1 MFLKLGDSFYNSML
15 LITSAPQAIP
25 MQGPLVSQARW
36 PMVYFVS
43 FLFIGRVLLF
53 KLITVSS
60 MQIFKFTIEDA
71 YLKRLS
77 HRKRSARISFQM
89 LKQDNVVSLETW
101 RNIYITWH
109 EHDVGFVRTSCFF
122 LTHSYNSSLL
132 YPRIPPLRL
141 AVRYEIRIQEY
152 RDPECRA
159 KRVQF
164 RRGIANKLFRDVIRR
179 TTMMMTNPRTPSQR
193 LNSTISWDRSQ
204 TKFRSHNRN
213 VPTRPTFVV

>member
-1 MFLKLGDSFYNSML
+1 ML

-109 EHDVGFVRTSCFF
+109 EHDVGLVRTSCFSRS
-122 LTHSYNSSLL
+122 LTHSLTHSSLL
-132 YPRIPPLRL
+132 YPPRIPPLRL
-141 AVRYEIRIQEY
+141 RRY
-152 RDPECRA
+152 DT
-159 KRVQF
+159 KSNSRVSWS
-164 RRGIANKLFRDVIRR
+164 GVPCKTSSV
-179 TTMMMTNPRTPSQR
+179 SQR
-193 LNSTISWDRSQ
+193 YCEQAVSWCNKDGWWWRTQ
-204 TKFRSHNRN
+204 EHRN
-213 VPTRPTFVV
+213 GDSIL

>member
-1 MFLKLGDSFYNSML
+1 MFRKLGDSFYNSML

-109 EHDVGFVRTSCFF
+109 EHDVGLIRTSF
-122 LTHSYNSSLL
+122 LSLTNSYRSTAPSN
-132 YPRIPPLRL
+132 
-141 AVRYEIRIQEY
+141 
-152 RDPECRA
+152 
-159 KRVQF
+159 
-164 RRGIANKLFRDVIRR
+164 
-179 TTMMMTNPRTPSQR
+179 TT
-193 LNSTISWDRSQ
+193 
-204 TKFRSHNRN
+204 
-213 VPTRPTFVV
+213 

>member
-1 MFLKLGDSFYNSML
+1 
-15 LITSAPQAIP
+15 
-25 MQGPLVSQARW
+25 
-36 PMVYFVS
+36 MVYFVS

-109 EHDVGFVRTSCFF
+109 EHDVGFVRTWF
-122 LTHSYNSSLL
+122 LIISLFHVSVMSLKLQQYHSYRSLIPCKKMTRKSTL
-132 YPRIPPLRL
+132 ECTFCYDEYITRASRSTQVRHFSHSLAHTVQLHPRI
-141 AVRYEIRIQEY
+141 
-152 RDPECRA
+152 
-159 KRVQF
+159 
-164 RRGIANKLFRDVIRR
+164 
-179 TTMMMTNPRTPSQR
+179 T
-193 LNSTISWDRSQ
+193 
-204 TKFRSHNRN
+204 
-213 VPTRPTFVV
+213 

>member
-1 MFLKLGDSFYNSML
+1 MTFKSYFSVYSVIFCLITVRCRVRIHTRILRKLTLLSNTGTGKSGETCLDGSGMFRKLGDSFYNSML

-89 LKQDNVVSLETW
+89 LKQDNVSAT
-101 RNIYITWH
+101 
-109 EHDVGFVRTSCFF
+109 
-122 LTHSYNSSLL
+122 
-132 YPRIPPLRL
+132 
-141 AVRYEIRIQEY
+141 
-152 RDPECRA
+152 
-159 KRVQF
+159 
-164 RRGIANKLFRDVIRR
+164 
-179 TTMMMTNPRTPSQR
+179 
-193 LNSTISWDRSQ
+193 
-204 TKFRSHNRN
+204 
-213 VPTRPTFVV
+213 